1 MELPPSGASARERL
15 QSVRESILALHK
27 SLLESE
33 RTAYEIT
40 HAPIASPAAFL
51 NLLIHDPAFAWLQ
64 PMTTLIVQIDEALAA
79 KRPPSTEQ
87 LLEQLLGDSK
97 ALLSPS
103 TDQSS
108 FWHRYWQV
116 VQRDPAV
123 SVLHGEVTQELAAGD
138 QR

>member
-1 MELPPSGASARERL
+1 MELPKPAEPARLRL
-15 QSVRESILALHK
+15 QQVRETVLALHK

-40 HAPIASPAAFL
+40 HGPIGSPAAFL
-51 NLLIHDPAFAWLQ
+51 NLLINDPAFGWLQ
-64 PMTTLIVQIDEALAA
+64 PLTTLIVQIDEALAA

-87 LLEQLLGDSK
+87 ELEQLLGDTR

-103 TDQSS
+103 SMQGS
-108 FWHRYWQV
+108 FWHRYWLV

-123 SVLHGEVTQELAAGD
+123 AVLHAEIEQGLNA
-138 QR
+138 

>member
-1 MELPPSGASARERL
+1 MELPQPAEPARARL
-15 QSVRESILALHK
+15 QQVRETVLALHK

-40 HAPIASPAAFL
+40 HGPIASPAAFL
-51 NLLIHDPAFAWLQ
+51 NLLINDQAFAWLQ

-87 LLEQLLGDSK
+87 TFTQLLGDTR

-103 TDQSS
+103 TEQSS
-108 FWHRYWQV
+108 FWHRYWAV

-123 SVLHGEVTQELAAGD
+123 EVLHSEIATELAS
-138 QR
+138 